1 MRSRTWVILI
11 LIAAVLAVVLAKR
24 ATKSPSP
31 PEAAAVVQAPQTQ
44 TPVAPAGP
52 PPSAAGIPAEVERP
66 PTSPEPAPP
75 EPTQAEPQPAPEQQ
89 AEPQPAPEQQ
99 AEPQPPAPEAP
110 APQEE
115 PAPEAAP
122 AAETPQASPEPVEP
136 LPGSKLAE
144 CLQNGRPT
152 MADFGAGWCRPC
164 KQMEPALAQA
174 AAKYA
179 GKADILYVDVGQY
192 GSLARQYGIR
202 LIPTQIFFDSEGKEV
217 SRNTGVFPIES
228 IDRQFAELGVQQ

>member
-1 MRSRTWVILI
+1 MRSRAWVILI
-11 LIAAVLAVVLAKR
+11 VIAAVLAVVLAKR
-24 ATKSPSP
+24 APKSPSP
-31 PEAAAVVQAPQTQ
+31 PEPAAVAQAPQTQ

-52 PPSAAGIPAEVERP
+52 PPSAAGIPAEGERP

-75 EPTQAEPQPAPEQQ
+75 EPTQAEPQP
-89 AEPQPAPEQQ
+89 PAPESV
-99 AEPQPPAPEAP
+99 PR
-110 APQEE
+110 EE

-122 AAETPQASPEPVEP
+122 AEETPQASPEPVEP

-144 CLQNGRPT
+144 CLRNGRPT

-164 KQMEPALAQA
+164 KQMDPVLAEA

-179 GKADILYVDVGQY
+179 GKADILYVDTDEY

-217 SRNTGVFPIES
+217 SRNTGVFPIDD
-228 IDRQFAELGVQQ
+228 IDRQFADLGVQQ